1 MRAPAVGA
9 VARIRDD
16 APFGAGSRASAV
28 VRGGCAGGVVARHGV
43 TGRRNGQLDR
53 SARIGRWFVLEM
65 VLCYVLGFRVCDLC
79 TVNGIVVCA
88 SICVPRHHIWR
99 FRGVVGRFVSL
110 GRPRHTATRATRA
123 RGDRD
128 RWSVHT
134 IFKPRARVTMEVAA
148 PSATV
153 PKTLWSQRKASLRVR
168 FDVANA
174 RDIVVD
180 VERAGTTSGN
190 SILRVTCASDGDVG
204 AGDGDGVDGSAPA
217 SEFSESTAATRAYA
231 ASLELYGSVRGPN
244 AIAIKRTPRNFA
256 LEIPKTTSGAHWPR
270 LLLTTQK
277 FRHVATDFDSW
288 LDEDDE
294 DAQLNA
300 FKFNLSSLEKISNY
314 EDKEYLFPDVD
325 DDDDDMPDMTD
336 WYD

>member
-1 MRAPAVGA
+1 MRHEC
-9 VARIRDD
+9 ARRGDLYPKK
-16 APFGAGSRASAV
+16 AFFEGVSRA
-28 VRGGCAGGVVARHGV
+28 H
-43 TGRRNGQLDR
+43 GRR
-53 SARIGRWFVLEM
+53 
-65 VLCYVLGFRVCDLC
+65 
-79 TVNGIVVCA
+79 
-88 SICVPRHHIWR
+88 
-99 FRGVVGRFVSL
+99 
-110 GRPRHTATRATRA
+110 RHTATRATAREANARVGLALCFLLFSHRA
-123 RGDRD
+123 R
-128 RWSVHT
+128 
-134 IFKPRARVTMEVAA
+134 ATMEVAA

-204 AGDGDGVDGSAPA
+204 DGDGDGVDGRA
-217 SEFSESTAATRAYA
+217 SSESSESTTSTRAYA
-231 ASLELYGSVRGPN
+231 TSLELYGSIQGPN
-244 AIAIKRTPRNFA
+244 AIAIKRTSRNFA

>member
-1 MRAPAVGA
+1 MRQYACPDTTSGVFA
-9 VARIRDD
+9 
-16 APFGAGSRASAV
+16 ASS
-28 VRGGCAGGVVARHGV
+28 G
-43 TGRRNGQLDR
+43 
-53 SARIGRWFVLEM
+53 
-65 VLCYVLGFRVCDLC
+65 
-79 TVNGIVVCA
+79 
-88 SICVPRHHIWR
+88 
-99 FRGVVGRFVSL
+99 VSL

-217 SEFSESTAATRAYA
+217 SEFSESTTATRAYA

>member
-1 MRAPAVGA
+1 
-9 VARIRDD
+9 
-16 APFGAGSRASAV
+16 
-28 VRGGCAGGVVARHGV
+28 
-43 TGRRNGQLDR
+43 
-53 SARIGRWFVLEM
+53 
-65 VLCYVLGFRVCDLC
+65 
-79 TVNGIVVCA
+79 
-88 SICVPRHHIWR
+88 
-99 FRGVVGRFVSL
+99 
-110 GRPRHTATRATRA
+110 
-123 RGDRD
+123 
-128 RWSVHT
+128 
-134 IFKPRARVTMEVAA
+134 MEVAA

-190 SILRVTCASDGDVG
+190 SILRVTCASDCDVG
-204 AGDGDGVDGSAPA
+204 DDDGDGVDGRA
-217 SEFSESTAATRAYA
+217 SSESSESTTATRAYA
-231 ASLELYGSVRGPN
+231 ASLELYGSVQGPN

-256 LEIPKTTSGAHWPR
+256 LEIPKNTSGAHWPR
-270 LLLTTQK
+270 LLLATQK